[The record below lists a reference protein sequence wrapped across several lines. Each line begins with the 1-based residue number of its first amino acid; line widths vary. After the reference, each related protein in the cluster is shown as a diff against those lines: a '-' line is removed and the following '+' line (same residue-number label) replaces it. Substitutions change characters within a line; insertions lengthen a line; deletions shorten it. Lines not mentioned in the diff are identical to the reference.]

1 MKAIIV
7 MTVVLAFPLMLCA
20 GESPVPKI
28 VVKNVRGD
36 VQVRRGVAESW
47 IKVVDGDVLRPD
59 DTFRTG
65 VQGSALLVTSAGAG
79 DKKTLTIPGEVIVDM
94 SDVRDLSQEE
104 LILKLT
110 MEKVRSS
117 SYEWKNN
124 EMNIPNTTV
133 VHGTNQGGGT
143 TREVSDEA
151 GKFQMNGARVLFS
164 HGFFP
169 TCALRAMDVLRRYP
183 ELAMDYENRI
193 LLADAL
199 DRASLH
205 GEALNEYVALSQGL
219 PLTSAQSSYVQQ
231 KVNTLRK
238 VSDR

>member
-1 MKAIIV
+1 MKSIIV
-7 MTVVLAFPLMLCA
+7 AVLLVFPAMLHA
-20 GESPVPKI
+20 GENSIPKI
-28 VVKNVRGD
+28 VVKNARGD
-36 VQVRRGVAESW
+36 VQVRRGVTESW
-47 IKVVDGDVLRPD
+47 MKVVNGDVLRPD

-65 VQGSALLVTSAGAG
+65 VQGSALLVTSTGAG
-79 DKKTLTIPGEVIVDM
+79 VKKTLTIPGEVIVDV

-104 LILKLT
+104 LMLKLT

-143 TREVSDEA
+143 SSAVSNEV
-151 GKFQMNGARVLFS
+151 GKFQMNGTRVLFS
-164 HGFFP
+164 HGFYS

-183 ELAMDYENRI
+183 ELAMDYENRV

-199 DRASLH
+199 DKANLH
-205 GEALNEYVALSQGL
+205 GEALNEYVALLQSL
-219 PLTSAQSSYVQQ
+219 HLTTPQSSYVQER
-231 KVNTLRK
+231 VDALRK
-238 VSDR
+238 LSEH